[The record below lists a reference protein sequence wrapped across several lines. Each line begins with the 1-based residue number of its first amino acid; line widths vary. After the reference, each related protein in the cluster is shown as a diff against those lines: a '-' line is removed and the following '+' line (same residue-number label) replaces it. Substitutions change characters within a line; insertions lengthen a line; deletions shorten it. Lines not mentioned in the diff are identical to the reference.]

1 MVFTMVAEALLHA
14 RLPEAPCR
22 PLLSKFG
29 YSVGFLV
36 VILGRQQL
44 FTKNTLTVIL
54 PMLRLKKGAT
64 VTAVAELWEVV
75 LLANLVGAFAF
86 GWLAAHSGAF
96 SDEAKKEFA
105 NLAKQVIQ

>member
-1 MVFTMVAEALLHA
+1 MYQAIYREGEHELKRNTAEVAFSGLAAGLSMGFSMVAEALLHA
-14 RLPEAPCR
+14 RLPDAPWR

-54 PMLRLKKGAT
+54 PMLRLRRAR
-64 VTAVAELWEVV
+64 
-75 LLANLVGAFAF
+75 
-86 GWLAAHSGAF
+86 
-96 SDEAKKEFA
+96 
-105 NLAKQVIQ
+105 Q